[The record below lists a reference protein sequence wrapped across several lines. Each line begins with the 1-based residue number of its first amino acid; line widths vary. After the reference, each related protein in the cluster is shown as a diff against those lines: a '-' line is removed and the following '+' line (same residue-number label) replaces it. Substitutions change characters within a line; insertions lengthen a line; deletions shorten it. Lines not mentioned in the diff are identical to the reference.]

1 MAQETPQNPG
11 IPRRRPTPPPGARVS
26 SGSTSASSSSAQKPA
41 APASANGPAGIP
53 RNSGIPFGSNSIPP
67 NPKPANG
74 PAGIP
79 RNSGIPLSSFL
90 ALSLAPG
97 GPDPSA
103 AAVPAP
109 SFPAPDYTRMN
120 LGACRCWD
128 DYQAYDIN
136 AERHW
141 ILALWQVCYSFDFFE
156 SLEFLTTR
164 HLISACCVEV
174 QCFPKVGALKVV
186 SLTFSPT
193 FSSWNTQSLSL
204 LNTLGALPLRYLSH
218 RPRLWSLP
226 VLELHSLWILDLL
239 SVPKELTDS

>member
-26 SGSTSASSSSAQKPA
+26 AGSTSASSSSAQKPA
-41 APASANGPAGIP
+41 APAPAPAPANGPAGIP
-53 RNSGIPFGSNSIPP
+53 RNSGIPFGSAPSSSTPD
-67 NPKPANG
+67 PANG

-79 RNSGIPLSSFL
+79 RNSGIPIGSVLSPFL
-90 ALSLAPG
+90 ALSLNSA
-97 GPDPSA
+97 GPDPSHS

-128 DYQAYDIN
+128 DYQAYDVN
-136 AERHW
+136 AEKHW

-164 HLISACCVEV
+164 HL
-174 QCFPKVGALKVV
+174 
-186 SLTFSPT
+186 
-193 FSSWNTQSLSL
+193 
-204 LNTLGALPLRYLSH
+204 
-218 RPRLWSLP
+218 SLP
-226 VLELHSLWILDLL
+226 VVSRFNVSPQLGH
-239 SVPKELTDS
+239 